1 MTNRLINRNTKT
13 ITFSL
18 PPEMAEQ
25 VQDVMRDEG
34 RTMSELVRE
43 ALRNYMEEREWLRT
57 IRYERLRAR
66 LPNRKIHREIEGG
79 QHEEEAPTAAH
90 TGGALRQG
98 VQRPAGQAQR
108 SGRVQKVTRGSLPAA
123 TTEKAVANAVPG
135 CSTASDEPT

>member
-25 VQDVMRDEG
+25 VQDVMREEG
-34 RTMSELVRE
+34 RTMSELIRE

-66 LPNRKIHREIEGG
+66 HAEQEDSQQGDSWAVELGPIKPGRI
-79 QHEEEAPTAAH
+79 A
-90 TGGALRQG
+90 TG
-98 VQRPAGQAQR
+98 
-108 SGRVQKVTRGSLPAA
+108 
-123 TTEKAVANAVPG
+123 
-135 CSTASDEPT
+135 